1 VSPTCQTPLSA
12 SGPPGSAPLP
22 RGCHVP
28 HRSSALSTLS
38 GPRAGVPTAP
48 VPTGCSKIA
57 AALPTPHRLTH
68 PDSARPDR
76 AITRSE
82 ADRRCPSAPTA
93 AVRPSDAV
101 ASFVHGERRPSS
113 PLTVLHPWSVELTSP
128 SLLPITGPPSAT
140 VAPPRQKNAAAEPVF
155 FPSPSTR
162 SSGKLFPPSCPVGSL
177 TAVGAR
183 SPPFA
188 PPLPLWCR
196 RRPRRDTRLGAVTA
210 PACAAPSR
218 ATQPI

>member
-140 VAPPRQKNAAAEPVF
+140 VAPPRQKNTAAEPVF

-162 SSGKLFPPSCPVGSL
+162 SSGKLFPPHVRWV
-177 TAVGAR
+177 A
-183 SPPFA
+183 SPPWV
-188 PPLPLWCR
+188 LDR
-196 RRPRRDTRLGAVTA
+196 RRLHHLCHCGVAAGRAVT
-210 PACAAPSR
+210 R
-218 ATQPI
+218 AWER